1 MRFTFVCGLTP
12 SRWAGIKAD
21 WLPVFPVEPHNRSTA
36 NCLGTTPSLHVYQC
50 RTTLFR
56 KNLKMFSKP
65 RQLGKN
71 YLQRAKITR
80 ISGKNYIRM
89 GSRARLCPRFTA
101 HFRCFSGAGL
111 TGRKLFPGRKRF
123 AVEIAF
129 SKAAA
134 FPPDKERT
142 FRGNIPASSA
152 IDPAVSLP
160 G

>member
-56 KNLKMFSKP
+56 ENLKIFSKP

-71 YLQRAKITR
+71 YLHRAKITR
-80 ISGKNYIRM
+80 ISGKNYIRI

-111 TGRKLFPGRKRF
+111 TGMKFFPGRKRF
-123 AVEIAF
+123 AVEIAL

-134 FPPDKERT
+134 FSPTKSVISKEISR
-142 FRGNIPASSA
+142 SHSA
-152 IDPAVSLP
+152 IDPAVWLP